1 MNFDNTF
8 NLIPINIITGFLGS
22 GKTTL
27 LSELLKNKELKNTAI
42 IINEFGKIGIDHHLI
57 DNVNENII
65 ELQNGCVCCSIQSDL
80 RETLINIFNRNN
92 GLKHKIDRVIIET
105 TGIADPLPISDTLIN
120 CENLQ
125 KIYTLECL
133 ITMVDAVNGLHTLR
147 IIKEAV
153 RQVYLSNVV
162 IMSKT
167 DLANENQINLL
178 TKILKKIKSNVKIL
192 KVNFGRLPL
201 STLINNN
208 NVKLEINSWSIQE
221 LLKSENIIEYKN
233 NENKLINSN
242 EIQYNH
248 INVNSFAM
256 TKELPINR
264 KKFNFFVESLENQMG
279 PYLLRVKGIFN
290 IQGEDK
296 PAVLHGS
303 QEILHPIE
311 WLSNWPDKDKS
322 SRIVFITHDIKATTF
337 KGFCTS
343 LLDLTE
349 INV

>member
-1 MNFDNTF
+1 MNFDNTYD
-8 NLIPINIITGFLGS
+8 LIPINIITGFLGS

-27 LSELLKNKELKNTAI
+27 LSELLKDKELKNTAI

-80 RETLINIFNRNN
+80 RETLINIINRNRN
-92 GLKHKIDRVIIET
+92 LKNKINRVIIET

-120 CENLQ
+120 CEILQ
-125 KIYTLECL
+125 KMYTLECL
-133 ITMVDAVNGLHTLR
+133 ITMVDAINGLNTLR
-147 IIKEAV
+147 IIRESV
-153 RQVYLSNVV
+153 RQVYLSNFV

-192 KVNFGRLPL
+192 KVNFGKVPL
-201 STLINNN
+201 STLINYNN
-208 NVKLEINSWSIQE
+208 LKLENNSWSIQE
-221 LLKSENIIEYKN
+221 LLASESINKYKN
-233 NENKLINSN
+233 NENRIINAN
-242 EIQYNH
+242 ENRHDH

-264 KKFNFFVESLENQMG
+264 EKFNFFVESLENQMG

-296 PAVLHGS
+296 PVVLHGS
-303 QEILHPIE
+303 QEVLHPIE
-311 WLSNWPDKDKS
+311 WLSKWPDKDKS
-322 SRIVFITHDIKATTF
+322 SRIVFITHDIKASTF
-337 KGFCTS
+337 RGFCTS

-349 INV
+349 INA